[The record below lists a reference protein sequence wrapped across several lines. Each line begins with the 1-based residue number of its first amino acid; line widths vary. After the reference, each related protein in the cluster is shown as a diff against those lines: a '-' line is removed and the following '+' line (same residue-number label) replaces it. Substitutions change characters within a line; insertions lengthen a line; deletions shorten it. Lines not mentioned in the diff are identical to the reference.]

1 MAEGPLAWLHPFDSG
16 LHSFPSLDAG
26 TDLLGLPPSNCG
38 VAAKMAFSELAAMDL
53 LRTPSGLDTRAADAQ
68 PPETSRRDTGADA
81 TSAGEKPFPFD
92 AQRAHAGAPSTSY
105 VPSEV
110 FSPVNFGDVDVADAL
125 FPKGPLRTLS
135 ARTFDALLNDTS
147 PRENEEWTALQNLP
161 SLPRDL
167 TTVDLGVGC
176 DPDDDDASCAPVA
189 FGDDQPD
196 DVALMDNG
204 DEDGVRLARARAAT
218 ARARAKEARSIAT
231 QKTATATALTIQ
243 AKEMLNAAATVGDAA
258 DPAGVA
264 SGLRTPT
271 AVSERGTYW
280 GGYFEGFDATTA
292 LSGDAVSSPAA
303 VATCGTT
310 TTAEVRSSSRRC
322 AAKRDAPFAADASD
336 EESTP
341 SRGGS
346 SAKRRRKG
354 EANGVIQ
361 VVRPMATDSIVT
373 ASGKKMKRGCLNCGQ
388 QKTPQW
394 RVGPEGPKTLCNA
407 CGVRFR
413 KGLPLDGP

>member
-1 MAEGPLAWLHPFDSG
+1 MFRVLWLRALTPNSPSPHPS
-16 LHSFPSLDAG
+16 
-26 TDLLGLPPSNCG
+26 
-38 VAAKMAFSELAAMDL
+38 
-53 LRTPSGLDTRAADAQ
+53 Q
-68 PPETSRRDTGADA
+68 
-81 TSAGEKPFPFD
+81 
-92 AQRAHAGAPSTSY
+92 
-105 VPSEV
+105 
-110 FSPVNFGDVDVADAL
+110 
-125 FPKGPLRTLS
+125 
-135 ARTFDALLNDTS
+135 
-147 PRENEEWTALQNLP
+147 EWTALQNLP

-189 FGDDQPD
+189 FGDHQPD
-196 DVALMDNG
+196 DVALMDDG

-310 TTAEVRSSSRRC
+310 AEVRSSSRRCTAEVRSSSRRC
-322 AAKRDAPFAADASD
+322 AAEVRSSSRRSAAKRDAPFAADASD

-346 SAKRRRKG
+346 SAKWRRKG
-354 EANGVIQ
+354 EADGAIQ

-373 ASGKKMKRGCLNCGQ
+373 ASGKKVKRGCLNCGQ

>member
-1 MAEGPLAWLHPFDSG
+1 M
-16 LHSFPSLDAG
+16 
-26 TDLLGLPPSNCG
+26 
-38 VAAKMAFSELAAMDL
+38 
-53 LRTPSGLDTRAADAQ
+53 
-68 PPETSRRDTGADA
+68 
-81 TSAGEKPFPFD
+81 
-92 AQRAHAGAPSTSY
+92 
-105 VPSEV
+105 
-110 FSPVNFGDVDVADAL
+110 
-125 FPKGPLRTLS
+125 
-135 ARTFDALLNDTS
+135 
-147 PRENEEWTALQNLP
+147 
-161 SLPRDL
+161 
-167 TTVDLGVGC
+167 DLGVGC

-292 LSGDAVSSPAA
+292 LSGDAVSSPAPAA

-341 SRGGS
+341 LRGGS

>member
-1 MAEGPLAWLHPFDSG
+1 VTTS
-16 LHSFPSLDAG
+16 SL
-26 TDLLGLPPSNCG
+26 TSSRPI
-38 VAAKMAFSELAAMDL
+38 
-53 LRTPSGLDTRAADAQ
+53 RHAQ
-68 PPETSRRDTGADA
+68 
-81 TSAGEKPFPFD
+81 
-92 AQRAHAGAPSTSY
+92 
-105 VPSEV
+105 
-110 FSPVNFGDVDVADAL
+110 
-125 FPKGPLRTLS
+125 GPLRTLS

-189 FGDDQPD
+189 FGDHQPD
-196 DVALMDNG
+196 DVALMDDG

-310 TTAEVRSSSRRC
+310 AEVRSSSRRCTAEVRSSSRRC
-322 AAKRDAPFAADASD
+322 AAEVRSSSRRSAAKRDAPFAADASD

-346 SAKRRRKG
+346 SAKWRRKG
-354 EANGVIQ
+354 EADGAIQ

-373 ASGKKMKRGCLNCGQ
+373 ASGKKVKRGCLNCGQ

>member
-1 MAEGPLAWLHPFDSG
+1 M
-16 LHSFPSLDAG
+16 
-26 TDLLGLPPSNCG
+26 
-38 VAAKMAFSELAAMDL
+38 V
-53 LRTPSGLDTRAADAQ
+53 
-68 PPETSRRDTGADA
+68 TGADA
-81 TSAGEKPFPFD
+81 KLPIPG
-92 AQRAHAGAPSTSY
+92 
-105 VPSEV
+105 
-110 FSPVNFGDVDVADAL
+110 
-125 FPKGPLRTLS
+125 TLS
-135 ARTFDALLNDTS
+135 Q
-147 PRENEEWTALQNLP
+147 EWTALQNLP

-189 FGDDQPD
+189 FGDDRPD

-243 AKEMLNAAATVGDAA
+243 AKEMLNAAATVGDADR

-271 AVSERGTYW
+271 AMSERGTYW

-303 VATCGTT
+303 VGTCGTT
-310 TTAEVRSSSRRC
+310 AEHVPTAEVRSSSRRST
-322 AAKRDAPFAADASD
+322 KRDAPFDGPNASDD

-341 SRGGS
+341 SRGGGGS

-354 EANGVIQ
+354 EANGAIQ
-361 VVRPMATDSIVT
+361 VNPRPMATDSIIT

-394 RVGPEGPKTLCNA
+394 RMGPEGPKTLCNA

>member
-1 MAEGPLAWLHPFDSG
+1 M
-16 LHSFPSLDAG
+16 
-26 TDLLGLPPSNCG
+26 
-38 VAAKMAFSELAAMDL
+38 
-53 LRTPSGLDTRAADAQ
+53 
-68 PPETSRRDTGADA
+68 
-81 TSAGEKPFPFD
+81 
-92 AQRAHAGAPSTSY
+92 
-105 VPSEV
+105 
-110 FSPVNFGDVDVADAL
+110 
-125 FPKGPLRTLS
+125 
-135 ARTFDALLNDTS
+135 
-147 PRENEEWTALQNLP
+147 
-161 SLPRDL
+161 
-167 TTVDLGVGC
+167 DLGVGC

-204 DEDGVRLARARAAT
+204 DEGRGAPRPRARRDGQGARQGGAVHRHAEDGDGDRAHHPGEGDAERGGDGWRRRRPRRRRQRFANTDGGVGARYVLGRVLRGVRRDHGALGRCGELAGAGGG
-218 ARARAKEARSIAT
+218 
-231 QKTATATALTIQ
+231 
-243 AKEMLNAAATVGDAA
+243 GDVR
-258 DPAGVA
+258 DHHH
-264 SGLRTPT
+264 
-271 AVSERGTYW
+271 RG
-280 GGYFEGFDATTA
+280 GAILVE
-292 LSGDAVSSPAA
+292 
-303 VATCGTT
+303 
-310 TTAEVRSSSRRC
+310 EVRRE
-322 AAKRDAPFAADASD
+322 RDAPFAADASD